1 MKLETKI
8 MKLKFNWGT
17 GIVIAMVV
25 MVSGML
31 VLVSIAL
38 RQDYDLVDN
47 DYYQKSINY
56 QQHIEKVKNNE
67 ALPEKIKFLQ
77 SGDTLNL
84 AFPRL
89 ANSAEYIG
97 TVHFYSPV
105 EENRDLTVELKLDT
119 SFVQTILLNK
129 LETGRYQVKI
139 DWNAGKMG
147 YYHEQEI
154 AVER

>member
-1 MKLETKI
+1 M
-8 MKLKFNWGT
+8 KFNWGT
-17 GIVIAMVV
+17 GIVIAMIV

-38 RQDYDLVDN
+38 RQDYDLVDD

-67 ALPEKIKFLQ
+67 ALPQKIKFEQ
-77 SGDTLNL
+77 ADDTLTL

-89 ANSAEYIG
+89 ASSVDYKG
-97 TVHFYSPV
+97 TIHFYSPV
-105 EENRDLTVELKLDT
+105 EENRDLTIELRPDT
-119 SFVQTILLNK
+119 GFVQTILLNK
-129 LETGRYQVKI
+129 LEAGRYQVKI
-139 DWNAGKMG
+139 DWNAGSTA

-154 AVER
+154 TVER